1 MFDAAVFN
9 SVLDACICAGDLV
22 RARSFAQ
29 VMRQRFGGLDIVTY
43 NALVMGFT
51 FASGVRGI
59 RSVLKT
65 IADVGLKPKMTS
77 PKIAS

>member
-9 SVLDACICAGDLV
+9 SILDACICAGDFG

-43 NALVMGFT
+43 NTLVKGFT
-51 FASGVRGI
+51 LISDVRGA
-59 RSVLKT
+59 R
-65 IADVGLKPKMTS
+65 
-77 PKIAS
+77 